1 MSAEA
6 TAATAVTERDA
17 PNNLARAGLIAMFT
31 GVGVAH
37 FVRPDG
43 FEAIIPEPLPAKR
56 FLVHASGV
64 AELAA
69 AVALAAKPNRLT
81 RWFTI
86 GLLLAVYPANINQA
100 VRDVQI
106 PGAPTVPRW
115 VLFARLPL
123 QLVMIRAAMAA
134 TRD

>member
-1 MSAEA
+1 MPDSHNRE
-6 TAATAVTERDA
+6 A

-37 FVRPDG
+37 FVRPEG
-43 FEAIIPEPLPAKR
+43 FEAIVPESLPNKR

-69 AVALAAKPNRLT
+69 AAALATRPNRTT

-100 VRDVQI
+100 VRNVQI
-106 PGAPTVPRW
+106 PGAPKIPRW
-115 VLFARLPL
+115 VLFARLPM
-123 QLVMIRAAMAA
+123 QFVMIRAARAA
-134 TRD
+134 TRA